1 MPGTWPPQSKKDSR
15 RSLGATSRWILTTQA
30 RTQEH
35 VEAGLHEPGAVRA
48 ACLGPALA
56 DFDALLLLRRDALPA
71 ADLALQGPKAWRAMA
86 AKSGFQPL
94 QLQDSDA
101 LDSKRARAVLRAVPP
116 GKPASLLLEAHAP
129 LTNR

>member
-1 MPGTWPPQSKKDSR
+1 M
-15 RSLGATSRWILTTQA
+15 
-30 RTQEH
+30 
-35 VEAGLHEPGAVRA
+35 RA

-94 QLQDSDA
+94 Q
-101 LDSKRARAVLRAVPP
+101 PP
-116 GKPASLLLEAHAP
+116 GQRRPGQQARPGSASRCAP
-129 LTNR
+129 RQACLSC